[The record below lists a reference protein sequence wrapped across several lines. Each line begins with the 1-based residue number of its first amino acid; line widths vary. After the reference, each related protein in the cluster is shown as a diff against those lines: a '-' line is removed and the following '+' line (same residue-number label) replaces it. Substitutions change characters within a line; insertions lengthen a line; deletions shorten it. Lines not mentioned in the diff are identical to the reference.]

1 MVKSLQRCLT
11 SYRNTWSNIADWSR
25 WQSQGFPG
33 GSVLKNLPANA
44 GDTGSIPD
52 PRRFQMPWSNL
63 SPCITITEWAYDLDP
78 RNHNYWSPCTLK
90 PVLHNKRSRWNEK
103 PVHCNYR
110 KAGAAMKTQ
119 HSQKINKL
127 EKKKKKDGRVRE
139 YRTHFSTWMNQKCI
153 YRCNNSHWKL
163 TENWQ

>member
-1 MVKSLQRCLT
+1 MVRSLQRCLT

-25 WQSQGFPG
+25 WQSKGFPG

-63 SPCITITEWAYDLDP
+63 SPCITIAEWAYDLDP
-78 RNHNYWSPCTLK
+78 RNHNHWSPCNVK
-90 PVLHNKRSRWNEK
+90 PVLHERSGWNEK

-110 KAGAAMKTQ
+110 KAGVAMRTQ

-127 EKKKKKDGRVRE
+127 EKKKKRWQSKRIWNSLS
-139 YRTHFSTWMNQKCI
+139 HMNESNCI
-153 YRCNNSHWKL
+153 YRYNNSHWKL
-163 TENWQ
+163 TGKWQ

>member
-1 MVKSLQRCLT
+1 MVRSLQRCLT

-25 WQSQGFPG
+25 WQSKGFPG

-63 SPCITITEWAYDLDP
+63 SPCVTIAEWAYDLDP
-78 RNHNYWSPCTLK
+78 RNHNHWSPCTIK
-90 PVLHNKRSRWNEK
+90 PVLHERSGWNEK

-110 KAGAAMKTQ
+110 KAGAAMRTQ

-139 YRTHFSTWMNQKCI
+139 YGTHFPTWMNQTVSTGTTI
-153 YRCNNSHWKL
+153 L
-163 TENWQ
+163 TEN